1 MTNIATHPHAAFD
14 RFPQLLDSLAEEF
27 GRDGSVAMAERFIQA
42 EWADFH
48 WDGRFAEMNLGL
60 CESFGEDEDELLQ
73 RVAIA
78 GYFRGRYYVAICDVD
93 GTRRVERMLGLRH
106 ADSYEEAVAMLARL
120 G

>member
-27 GRDGSVAMAERFIQA
+27 GRDGGLAMAERFIQA

-48 WDGRFAEMNLGL
+48 WDGRFAEMNLGP
-60 CESFGEDEDELLQ
+60 CESFDEGEDELQ
-73 RVAIA
+73 SVAIA

-93 GTRRVERMLGLRH
+93 GARRVERMLGLRH
-106 ADSYEEAVAMLARL
+106 AGSYDEAVVMFLARA